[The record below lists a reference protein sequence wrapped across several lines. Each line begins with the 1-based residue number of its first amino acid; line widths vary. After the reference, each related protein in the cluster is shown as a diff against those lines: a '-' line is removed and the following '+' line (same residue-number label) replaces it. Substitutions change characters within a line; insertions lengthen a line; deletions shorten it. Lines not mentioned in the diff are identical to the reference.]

1 MVKPPHHSFV
11 YPPPSL
17 LALSRQQRS
26 VCLDRWL
33 ALISRHTVLL
43 MLCRALGWG
52 LLPVLAAVSRCPVA
66 SVSIIHMALQEVHML
81 LKVTSLAL
89 F

>member
-1 MVKPPHHSFV
+1 MVEPPHHSLV

-43 MLCRALGWG
+43 MLWSLGLG
-52 LLPVLAAVSRCPVA
+52 TAASAGSCISLPS
-66 SVSIIHMALQEVHML
+66 S
-81 LKVTSLAL
+81 
-89 F
+89 